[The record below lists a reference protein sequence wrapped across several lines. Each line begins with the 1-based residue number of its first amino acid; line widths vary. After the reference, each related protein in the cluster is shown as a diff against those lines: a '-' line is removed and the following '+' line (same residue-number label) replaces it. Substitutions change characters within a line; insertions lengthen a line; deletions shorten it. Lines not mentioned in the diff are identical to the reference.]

1 MIEFL
6 PPRHDA
12 FGESD
17 VADFVGVDGDGA
29 DGFDDDRPPTPRW
42 LAVVAGVAVTALLAG
57 GIVAASPWSG
67 DEAAPPTTVPPTT
80 APVPVTT
87 PTDDTDTDTD
97 ASSPLTDDGV
107 VVRGGNPGWLVD
119 DEASDFRLW
128 AAASNTAAFGEGDA
142 FELWLT
148 EGATRTSGR
157 WLSIDAVPFGTPAL
171 RRSGTLI
178 DVVRADGSV
187 RAGLVSTA
195 DDGVTEVVV
204 RTPDELDTTFVLTS
218 FGLSLDQ
225 VLAVA
230 RSVDVSL
237 SAVTTP
243 PELAAPGGVLDGMVT
258 AFDGRSDWYPESF
271 TAAPVLAWS
280 VFADPTFQWVQ
291 VEVSALRMPSMLI
304 EEYLLRSPI
313 DEQTLRRRERG
324 RLVELRRDGRD
335 VQLFRT
341 ATDQRVVGGWWYDGD
356 GRRVTAIGRV
366 SVEELIDLIGRL
378 QPADAAAWDDA
389 LQQQQDTGS
398 PPAPVEIGGTPTGDW
413 SAQVGNGWF
422 WVSSLD
428 EFANHSWDPTPGRS
442 VEIWAG
448 FEQQYV
454 LITDTTG
461 QSRSAQVVYSD
472 DASGT
477 GDVVDEP
484 AMVVLDDGTTA
495 AVVRTDAATTVTVHF
510 LDEAGTVLT
519 DWTSG

>member
-1 MIEFL
+1 
-6 PPRHDA
+6 
-12 FGESD
+12 
-17 VADFVGVDGDGA
+17 
-29 DGFDDDRPPTPRW
+29 
-42 LAVVAGVAVTALLAG
+42 
-57 GIVAASPWSG
+57 
-67 DEAAPPTTVPPTT
+67 
-80 APVPVTT
+80 
-87 PTDDTDTDTD
+87 
-97 ASSPLTDDGV
+97 
-107 VVRGGNPGWLVD
+107 
-119 DEASDFRLW
+119 
-128 AAASNTAAFGEGDA
+128 
-142 FELWLT
+142 
-148 EGATRTSGR
+148 
-157 WLSIDAVPFGTPAL
+157 
-171 RRSGTLI
+171 
-178 DVVRADGSV
+178 
-187 RAGLVSTA
+187 
-195 DDGVTEVVV
+195 
-204 RTPDELDTTFVLTS
+204 
-218 FGLSLDQ
+218 
-225 VLAVA
+225 
-230 RSVDVSL
+230 VSL
-237 SAVTTP
+237 AAVTTP

-258 AFDGRSDWYPESF
+258 AFDGRSGWYPESF
-271 TAAPVLAWS
+271 TAGPVLAWS

-324 RLVELRRDGRD
+324 RLAELRREGRD

-366 SVEELIDLIGRL
+366 SVED
-378 QPADAAAWDDA
+378 ADRPDRSPRARRCGSVGGGA
-389 LQQQQDTGS
+389 LQQQQQDAGS

-413 SAQVGNGWF
+413 SAQVGYGWF

-477 GDVVDEP
+477 GDVVEEP